1 MSCKSVT
8 FSGKSTIYALINMFT
23 TKASTI
29 NTKSCQVPRA
39 ELNNSSRRSIQ
50 PDHSVILQKCLDG
63 AIFLYILIREI
74 RSTGDRASIAV
85 VQIRRFF
92 KCKRISLDLDSLQNG

>member
-29 NTKSCQVPRA
+29 NRKSCQVSRT

-50 PDHSVILQKCLDG
+50 MGFSVILQQSLDG
-63 AIFLYILIREI
+63 AIFLYIFIREI
-74 RSTGDRASIAV
+74 RSTGVS
-85 VQIRRFF
+85 
-92 KCKRISLDLDSLQNG
+92 